1 MKSNK
6 KNEEKKCCWKCAREV
21 NMTDDQIEFVKK
33 CISDNDV
40 HRFYCRKEWL
50 EIREKVLKF
59 DHYECQ
65 KCKKK
70 GKYRKAILVHH
81 VNHLKD
87 KPSLALEMYDEKGE
101 RNLVSLCQS
110 CHEEEHPEERH
121 RWHKSDKVFINEER
135 W

>member
-1 MKSNK
+1 
-6 KNEEKKCCWKCAREV
+6 
-21 NMTDDQIEFVKK
+21 MTDNQIEFVKK

-50 EIREKVLKF
+50 EIRKKVLKL

-65 KCKKK
+65 KCKNR
-70 GKYRKAILVHH
+70 GKYKKAVLVHH
-81 VNHLKD
+81 INHLKD
-87 KPSLALEMYDEKGE
+87 KPNLALEIYDNAGN
-101 RNLVSLCQS
+101 RNLISLCQS

-121 RWHKSDKVFINEER
+121 KLCKNNEGYTNDER